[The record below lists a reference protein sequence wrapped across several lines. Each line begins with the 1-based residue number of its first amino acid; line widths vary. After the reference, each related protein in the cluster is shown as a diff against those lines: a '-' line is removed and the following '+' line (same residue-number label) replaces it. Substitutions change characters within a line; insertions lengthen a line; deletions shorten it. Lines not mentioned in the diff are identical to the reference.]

1 MFVSAIIP
9 AAGKGQRFGSQ
20 LNKQFVELK
29 GRPLLYYTLRQFE
42 LSTAIDEIILV
53 VPEAWLPEI
62 PSVFVEQYQ
71 FSKIKKIVSGGKERF
86 ESVANGLQQIDS
98 RADMVVVHDGVRPF
112 ISTQLIAESVDACA
126 IYRAVALAVPVKDT
140 IKVVEQGVVQKT
152 LDRSVLWAVQ
162 TPQVFQANLLREA
175 YAQLPGLS
183 QSVTDDAMLVEALGH
198 PVRIIAGD
206 YRNIKITSPDDLHLA
221 EFFIS
226 QKII

>member
-1 MFVSAIIP
+1 VFVSAIIP

-62 PSVFVEQYQ
+62 PPVFVEQYQ